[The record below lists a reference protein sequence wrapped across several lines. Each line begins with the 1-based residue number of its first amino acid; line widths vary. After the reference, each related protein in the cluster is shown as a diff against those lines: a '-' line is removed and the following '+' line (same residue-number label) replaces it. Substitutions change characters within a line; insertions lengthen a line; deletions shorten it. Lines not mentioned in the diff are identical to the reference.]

1 MASRLAGLLRE
12 ANRAMW
18 WLPVLG
24 LLIGLI
30 LGAALSLTIPAEYSR
45 YTAMAILAALDS
57 VLGAVRAELDGEFD
71 NRIFLTGFFANI
83 ILAGGLTYLGDR
95 LGVELYMAAIVA
107 FGVRMFDNLAI
118 IRRQLLK
125 RLGSTK
131 ATGEAESTGS

>member
-1 MASRLAGLLRE
+1 MGSRQVRLPPKRKASSVV
-12 ANRAMW
+12 W

-71 NRIFLTGFFANI
+71 NKIFLTGFFANI
-83 ILAGGLTYLGDR
+83 VLAGGLTYLGDR

-107 FGVRMFDNLAI
+107 FGVRMFNNLAI
-118 IRRQLLK
+118 IRRQLLL
-125 RLGSTK
+125 RFTESSLTS
-131 ATGEAESTGS
+131 EA

>member
-1 MASRLAGLLRE
+1 
-12 ANRAMW
+12 MW

-24 LLIGLI
+24 LLIGLV

-57 VLGAVRAELDGEFD
+57 VLGAVRAEMDGEFD

-107 FGVRMFDNLAI
+107 FGVRLFTNLAI
-118 IRRQLLK
+118 IRRQLLR

-131 ATGEAESTGS
+131 AMGKTESTGV

>member
-1 MASRLAGLLRE
+1 
-12 ANRAMW
+12 MW

-30 LGAALSLTIPAEYSR
+30 LGAALSLTIPAQYSR

-71 NRIFLTGFFANI
+71 NRVFLTGFFANI

-107 FGVRMFDNLAI
+107 FGVRMFNNLAM

-131 ATGEAESTGS
+131 ASGEAESTGS

>member
-1 MASRLAGLLRE
+1 
-12 ANRAMW
+12 MW

-24 LLIGLI
+24 LLIGLV

-57 VLGAVRAELDGEFD
+57 VLGAVRAEMDGEFD
-71 NRIFLTGFFANI
+71 NRVFLTGFFANI

-107 FGVRMFDNLAI
+107 FGVRLFDNLAI
-118 IRRQLLK
+118 IRRQLLR
-125 RLGSTK
+125 RLGNRK
-131 ATGEAESTGS
+131 ARGETESAGL